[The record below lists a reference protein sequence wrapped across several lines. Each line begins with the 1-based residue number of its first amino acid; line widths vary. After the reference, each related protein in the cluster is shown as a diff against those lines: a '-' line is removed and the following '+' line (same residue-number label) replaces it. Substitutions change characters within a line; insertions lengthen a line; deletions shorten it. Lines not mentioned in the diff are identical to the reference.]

1 MIIRAILSGGIIAG
15 TIDVGAACLI
25 YWVGPPI
32 VLRSIATGLV
42 GEAAFSGGA
51 ATTLLGLLL
60 QWAMSILIAALY
72 IAATTRF
79 AYMRKRWVV
88 TGIIAGVII
97 FFVMNYVVVPLSA
110 DPSRPKLNLSSLM
123 AVFTPLKFLA
133 NMAAMI
139 LFGGIIAFF
148 ARHIPPGS
156 STRASPVS
164 PVT

>member
-1 MIIRAILSGGIIAG
+1 MIIKAILYGGIIAG

-25 YWVGPPI
+25 YGVSPPI
-32 VLRSIATGLV
+32 VLRSIASGLI
-42 GEAAFSGGA
+42 GQAAFSGGA
-51 ATTLLGLLL
+51 ATALLGLLL

-72 IAATTRF
+72 VAATARL
-79 AYMRKRWVV
+79 AHMRQRWIL
-88 TGIIAGVII
+88 TGLIAGVII

-110 DPSRPKLNLSSLM
+110 DPSRPKLNLPSLM

-139 LFGGIIAFF
+139 LFGVIIAFF
-148 ARHIPPGS
+148 ARHIPWGS
-156 STRASPVS
+156 STRGSPVR